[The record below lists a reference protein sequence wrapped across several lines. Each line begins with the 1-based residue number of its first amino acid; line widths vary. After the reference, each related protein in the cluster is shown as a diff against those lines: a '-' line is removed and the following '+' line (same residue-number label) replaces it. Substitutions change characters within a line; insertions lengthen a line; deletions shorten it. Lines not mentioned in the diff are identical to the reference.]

1 LNPLKWDPQALADYH
16 NLKRRLSPLRKQQLD
31 ERIDCLREFPP
42 FKWYELRDRE
52 DGTITFQ
59 LETDQFA
66 RILGRFEDGTVYI
79 THVELRSKGRG

>member
-1 LNPLKWDPQALADYH
+1 MDPQALADYH
-16 NLKRRLSPLRKQQLD
+16 NLKKRLSPLRKQQLD

-42 FKWYELRDRE
+42 FKWYKLRDRE

-66 RILGRFEDGTVYI
+66 RILGRFEDGEVYI